1 MEHMGNVDS
10 PSRMHTRTPML
21 IRSIEPFLR
30 RHRMAPTIFGRLA
43 AQDPRL
49 VFDLRD
55 GREPGGAMEARCQAF
70 MAGYEKGKEQAGA
83 R

>member
-1 MEHMGNVDS
+1 
-10 PSRMHTRTPML
+10 ML

-30 RHRMAPTIFGRLA
+30 RHHMAPTHFGRLA
-43 AQDPRL
+43 AHDPRL

-55 GREPGGAMEARCQAF
+55 GREAGRVVEARCQAF
-70 MAGYEKGKEQAGA
+70 MAGYEKGKESADV